1 MIHCTIE
8 YSTSIDS
15 PLGPENLI
23 DAVQQGALNSDLFEA
38 KDIRTR
44 VIPVHHY
51 RTGTDTEYFVHVVL
65 KVLSGRSVVQRQL
78 LSNMV
83 MDSLSMLVSTGW
95 SVSVEIAEIEKE
107 SYSELIL

>member
-1 MIHCTIE
+1 MIHCIIE

-23 DAVQQGALNSDLFEA
+23 EAVQQGATNSDLFKET
-38 KDIRTR
+38 DIKTR

-51 RTGTDTEYFVHVVL
+51 RTGTETAYFVHVVL
-65 KVLSGRSVVQRQL
+65 KILSGQTRVQRQL

-95 SVSVEIAEIEKE
+95 SISVEIVEIEKE
-107 SYSELIL
+107 SYSELVL